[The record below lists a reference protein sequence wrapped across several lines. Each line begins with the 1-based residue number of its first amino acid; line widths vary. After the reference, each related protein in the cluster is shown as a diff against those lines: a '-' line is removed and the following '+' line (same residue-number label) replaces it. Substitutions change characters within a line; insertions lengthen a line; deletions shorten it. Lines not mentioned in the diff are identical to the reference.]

1 MPLNSVKDET
11 YPCNTMKIQNALRA
25 LEPNVPQQA
34 LLPNPLPF
42 PPPLSSRLGN
52 TLYPSSPGAHY
63 MSLYGPL
70 QLGI

>member
-1 MPLNSVKDET
+1 MLLNSVKDET
-11 YPCNTMKIQNALRA
+11 YPCNTMKIQNALCA

-34 LLPNPLPF
+34 LLSNPLPF
-42 PPPLSSRLGN
+42 PPPLSSHLGN
-52 TLYPSSPGAHY
+52 TFSPGAHY